1 MRYSLVFYFLFVQ
14 SLSLYAQN
22 GIIRGRVL
30 NKLNNDPVPFA
41 SILVQQTLTGT
52 AADIDGKYE
61 IKGLKPGTYNLEVS
75 FVGFEKQIVYEIMVS
90 EARPAIV
97 DVFMV
102 ESSQRLEEVKITSS
116 SGFYKPDES
125 PVSLKTISS
134 TEIKRAPGG
143 NRDISRVVRSL
154 PGVASTP
161 SFRNDIIIR
170 GGAPGENTFYLDGI
184 QIPVINHFQTQGS
197 SGGPVGII
205 NVDLLNEVD
214 FYSGAFPA
222 NRNNTL
228 SSVFD
233 FRLKDGRT
241 DKWIANAVVGASDL
255 GLTFEGPVSENSS
268 LVFSVRRSY
277 LQFLFNVLNLPFLPT
292 YNDAQFK
299 YKHKLNDKSQLTILG
314 IGAYDDFRLNLNAP
328 EKIDDEAE
336 KESAEYILNYLPV
349 TKQWNYTVGAKYERF
364 RKNGTSS
371 VILSHNQLNN
381 SAVKYRDND
390 DRDQSNLIQDYQ
402 SRESEIRLRIE
413 DFSIVNDWRLSYGII
428 YTHSRYNTSDF
439 SRIVS
444 PQSIIIRDFNSLLSL
459 NQWGG
464 FVQASKTIWN
474 ERAVISGGVRTD
486 ASDYSAAMRNMIDQI
501 SPRISFSY
509 SLSDELSLNANAGMY
524 YQLPPFT
531 VLGYRNTASGEL
543 ENKENGIKYIR
554 SNHLVGGV
562 EYRLPFNARITIESF
577 YKKYAD
583 YPFLIED
590 QVALANLGAD
600 FGVLGNAPASPD
612 AEGRSYGLE
621 FLYQQK
627 LYKGFYG
634 LLAYT
639 LVRSE
644 FTDKDGNF
652 IPSSWDNRNLVSFTG
667 GKQLKRNWE
676 IASRWLYSGG
686 NPFTPFNINE
696 TVRAVNWDIRG
707 FGIPDYTLLNTQR
720 TSAYHQL
727 DLRID
732 KKYFFPRWSINFF
745 LDIQNIYGFAVKLQ
759 SNIDVV
765 RDTQGQPVPDPI
777 NPDFYIPRFIQSTS
791 GTILPTIGLIIEL

>member
-1 MRYSLVFYFLFVQ
+1 MRYSLVIYFLLIQ
-14 SLSLYAQN
+14 CLNLYAQN
-22 GIIRGRVL
+22 GIIKGRVL
-30 NKLNNDPVPFA
+30 NKLNNEAVPFA

-61 IKGLKPGTYNLEVS
+61 LKGLKPGTYNLEVS

-102 ESSQRLEEVKITSS
+102 ESSQRLEEVKVTSS

-277 LQFLFNVLNLPFLPT
+277 LQFLFSVLNLPFLPT

-299 YKHKLNDKSQLTILG
+299 YKHKLNENSQLTILG

-336 KESAEYILNYLPV
+336 RESAEYILNFLPV
-349 TKQWNYTVGAKYERF
+349 SKQWNYTLGAKYERF

-381 SAVKYRDND
+381 SAVKYRGND
-390 DRDQSNLIQDYQ
+390 DSNDGNLIQDYQ

-444 PQSIIIRDFNSLLSL
+444 SQGIAVRDFNSLLSL

-474 ERAVISGGVRTD
+474 ERAVVSGGVRTD
-486 ASDYSAAMRNMIDQI
+486 ATDYSAAMRNMIEQI

-531 VLGYRNTASGEL
+531 VLGYRNTVSGEL
-543 ENKENGIKYIR
+543 ENKDNGIKYIR

-562 EYRLPFNARITIESF
+562 EYRLPFNARITVESF

-686 NPFTPFNINE
+686 NPFTPFNVNE

-707 FGIPDYTLLNTQR
+707 FGIPDYSLLNTQR

-732 KKYFFPRWSINFF
+732 KKYFFPKWSINFF
-745 LDIQNIYGFAVKLQ
+745 LDVQNIYGFAVKLQ

-765 RDTQGQPVPDPI
+765 RDAQGQPVPDPI

>member
-1 MRYSLVFYFLFVQ
+1 MRIALVFLFI
-14 SLSLYAQN
+14 SSPFFTLHAQN
-22 GIIRGRVL
+22 GIIKGRVL
-30 NKLNNDPVPFA
+30 NKINNEPVSFA
-41 SILVQQTLTGT
+41 NILVQAVLKGA
-52 AADIDGKYE
+52 AADFDGKYE
-61 IKGLKPGTYNLEVS
+61 ITGLSPGTYNLEVS
-75 FVGFEKQIVYEIMVS
+75 FVGFEKQIVYDVMVTD
-90 EARPAIV
+90 ARPAVI
-97 DVFMV
+97 DIFLT
-102 ESSQRLEEVKITSS
+102 ESSQRLDEVKITSS
-116 SGFYKPDES
+116 AGFYKPDES

-241 DKWIANAVVGASDL
+241 DKWIANGVVGASDL

-328 EKIDDEAE
+328 EKISDEASRE
-336 KESAEYILNYLPV
+336 EAEYILNYLPV
-349 TKQWNYTVGAKYERF
+349 SKQWNYTVGAKYERF

-381 SAVKYRDND
+381 TAKKFRDND
-390 DRDQSNLIQDYQ
+390 ESNAANLIQDYR

-413 DFSIVNDWRLSYGII
+413 DFSIVRDWRVSYGAIF
-428 YTHSRYNTSDF
+428 THSRYNTSDF
-439 SRIVS
+439 SRIITQQGV
-444 PQSIIIRDFNSLLSL
+444 ITRDFSSLLSL

-464 FVQASKTIWN
+464 FVQASKNIFN
-474 ERAVISGGVRTD
+474 ERAVISAGVRTD
-486 ASDYSAAMRNMIDQI
+486 ATDYSAATNNLIDQI

-509 SLSDELSLNANAGMY
+509 SLTENLSLNANTGIY

-531 VLGYRNTASGEL
+531 VLGYRNTTTNDL
-543 ENKENGIKYIR
+543 ENRENGIKYIR
-554 SNHLVGGV
+554 SDHLVGGV
-562 EYRLPFNARITIESF
+562 EYRFPFNARITVESF
-577 YKKYAD
+577 YKKYRD

-600 FGVLGNAPASPD
+600 FGVLGNAPAAPD

-634 LLAYT
+634 LVAYT
-639 LVRSE
+639 LVKSE
-644 FTDKDGNF
+644 FTDRDGNYV
-652 IPSSWDNRNLVSFTG
+652 PSSWDNRNLVSFTG
-667 GKQLKRNWE
+667 GKQLKKNWE
-676 IASRWLYSGG
+676 IAARWLYSGG
-686 NPFTPFNINE
+686 NPFTPFDVNE
-696 TVRAVNWDIRG
+696 TVRTENWDVRG
-707 FGIPDYTLLNTQR
+707 FGIPDYNLLNTVR

-732 KKYFFPRWSINFF
+732 KKYFFPKWSINFF
-745 LDIQNIYGFAVKLQ
+745 VDVQNIYGFAVKLQ
-759 SNIDVV
+759 DNIDVI
-765 RDTQGQPVPDPI
+765 RDTQGQPIVDTM
-777 NPDFYIPRFIQSTS
+777 NPGFYLPRFIQSTS
-791 GTILPTIGLIIEL
+791 GTVLPTLGLIIEL

>member
-1 MRYSLVFYFLFVQ
+1 MRNHFFFLIFLISSVNLQ
-14 SLSLYAQN
+14 AQN

-30 NKLNNDPVPFA
+30 NKVNNETVPFA
-41 SILVQQTLTGT
+41 NILVQGLLKGT

-61 IKGLKPGTYNLEVS
+61 ITGLPPGTYNLEVS
-75 FVGFEKQIVYEIMVS
+75 FVGFEKQVVFEVMVS
-90 EARPAIV
+90 DARPAIV
-97 DVFMV
+97 DIYLV
-102 ESSQRLEEVKITSS
+102 ESSLRLDEIKVTAS

-161 SFRNDIIIR
+161 SFRNDILIR

-205 NVDLLNEVD
+205 NIDLLNEVD

-241 DKWIANAVVGASDL
+241 DKWIVNGIVGASDL
-255 GLTFEGPVSENSS
+255 GVTLEGPVSENSS

-277 LQFLFNVLNLPFLPT
+277 LQFLFSVLNLPFLPT

-299 YKHKLNDKSQLTILG
+299 YKYKLNEKSQLTILG
-314 IGAYDDFRLNLNAP
+314 IGALDDFELNLNAP
-328 EKIDDEAE
+328 DKITDPAERDE
-336 KESAEYILNYLPV
+336 AEYILNFLPV
-349 TKQWNYTVGAKYERF
+349 SKQWNYTVGAKYEYF
-364 RKNGTSS
+364 RKNGNSS

-381 SAVKYRDND
+381 TARKFRNND
-390 DRDQSNLIQDYQ
+390 ESLAENLIQDYR
-402 SRESEIRLRIE
+402 SRESEVRLRLE
-413 DFSIVNDWRLSYGII
+413 DFSIVNKWRLSYGLM
-428 YTHSRYNTSDF
+428 YTFSRYNTSDF
-439 SRIVS
+439 NRIAS
-444 PQSIIIRDFNSLLSL
+444 EQGIIERNFNSLLDF
-459 NQWGG
+459 NQYGG
-464 FVQASKTIWN
+464 FVQASTNVLKDRGI
-474 ERAVISGGVRTD
+474 VSMGIRTD
-486 ASDYSAAMRNMIDQI
+486 VNDYSDAMNNPLEQL

-509 SLSDELSLNANAGMY
+509 SLTDRISFNSNAGIY
-524 YQLPPFT
+524 YQLPPYT
-531 VLGYRNTASGEL
+531 TLGYRNSSTNEL
-543 ENKENGIKYIR
+543 ENIANGIRYIR
-554 SNHLVGGV
+554 SDHLVAGV
-562 EYRLPFNARITIESF
+562 EYRFPFNARITVENF
-577 YKKYAD
+577 YKFYSD
-583 YPFLIED
+583 YPFLLEENI
-590 QVALANLGAD
+590 ALANLGAD
-600 FGVLGNAPASPD
+600 FGVIGNAPATPD
-612 AEGRSYGLE
+612 AKGRSYGLE

-639 LVRSE
+639 WVRSE
-644 FTDKDGNF
+644 FSNDDGVY

-686 NPFTPFNINE
+686 NPFTPFNVQE
-696 TVRAVNWDIRG
+696 TVRVENWNIRG
-707 FGIPDYTLLNTQR
+707 FGIPDFTLLNTQR

-727 DLRID
+727 DIRVD
-732 KKYFFPRWSINFF
+732 KKYFFPKWSLNFF
-745 LDIQNIYGFAVKLQ
+745 LDIQNVYNFAVRLQ
-759 SNIDVV
+759 DNIDVV
-765 RDTQGQPVPDPI
+765 RDAQGQAIPDPN
-777 NPDFYIPRFIQSTS
+777 NPGFYIPRAIQSTS
-791 GTILPTIGLIIEL
+791 GIILPTIGLIVEL

>member
-1 MRYSLVFYFLFVQ
+1 MRHSLVFYFLLVQ
-14 SLSLYAQN
+14 SLNLYAQN
-22 GIIRGRVL
+22 GIIRGRVF

-61 IKGLKPGTYNLEVS
+61 IKGLMPGTYNLEVS
-75 FVGFEKQIVYEIMVS
+75 FVGFEKQIVYEVMVS

-97 DVFMV
+97 DIFMV
-102 ESSQRLEEVKITSS
+102 EFSQRLDEVKITSS

-241 DKWIANAVVGASDL
+241 DKWIANGVVGASDL

-336 KESAEYILNYLPV
+336 RESAEYILNYLPV
-349 TKQWNYTVGAKYERF
+349 TKQWNYTIGAKYERF
-364 RKNGTSS
+364 RKNGSSS

-390 DRDQSNLIQDYQ
+390 ERDENNLIQDYQ

-413 DFSIVNDWRLSYGII
+413 DFSVVNDWRLSYGII
-428 YTHSRYNTSDF
+428 YTHSTYNTSDF

-444 PQSIIIRDFNSLLSL
+444 SQGIVERDFNSQLSL

-486 ASDYSAAMRNMIDQI
+486 ASDYSAAMNNMIDQI

-509 SLSDELSLNANAGMY
+509 SLSDNLSLNANAGIY

-531 VLGYRNTASGEL
+531 VLGYRNTVSGEL
-543 ENKENGIKYIR
+543 ENKDNGIKYIR

-562 EYRLPFNARITIESF
+562 EYRLPFNARITLESF

-583 YPFLIED
+583 YPFLTED

-612 AEGRSYGLE
+612 AAGRSYGLE

-644 FTDKDGNF
+644 FTDKNGNF

-686 NPFTPFNINE
+686 NPFTPFNVNE

-720 TSAYHQL
+720 TGAYHQL

-765 RDTQGQPVPDPI
+765 RDTQGQPLPNPI